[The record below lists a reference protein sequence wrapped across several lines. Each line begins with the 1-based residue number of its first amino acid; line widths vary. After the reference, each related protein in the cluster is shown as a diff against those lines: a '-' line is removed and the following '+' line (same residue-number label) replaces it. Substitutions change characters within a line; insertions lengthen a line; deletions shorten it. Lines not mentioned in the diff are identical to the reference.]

1 MTFQTSIL
9 LPSQESLLHRLQH
22 VVLYGQQLTVLTGDD
37 GAGKT
42 TIVTALVDEL
52 DAVSSALVTCPQHVE
67 SAEIRRKILVQ
78 LLSEPLFD
86 DEITLPETLL
96 ELSDSLPTS
105 AHIVIDDAHYLP
117 LEVWAECIVLS
128 QMLLTGKSISLTLT
142 APNYF
147 LSELLTQLPES
158 QHQLLLPMAIEPLPD
173 VEREA
178 LYYSL
183 LHRSEQTPF
192 TPRDI
197 VRDQLQQQQGLPSEV
212 VTLLY
217 LALHGEPEK
226 VKSNPWLLPCIIAAV
241 VIFTASIGYFFVAS
255 GEDSSGFSREQT
267 VSSVRA
273 GQENYAY
280 GEALLFPY
288 FSQRQQWIDTELLT
302 VEGTDIHDENN
313 TDVDAAIELDDIVIN
328 SDNQQTT
335 NDGSSNQSTSTIDD
349 EPETGETDEVE
360 VFAVSPTALPTEVAS
375 QIAMVEDTSSTELA
389 LEHPSS
395 GYTLQL
401 ASVNKPESLDE
412 IIDRLD
418 STKEMKVA
426 RYKQRWVIL
435 YGQYESFVQARNAAD
450 RLQQEMG
457 LQSPWLRMWADLSQY
472 QLQQGLPSREI
483 Q

>member
-1 MTFQTSIL
+1 MTFQASIL

-22 VVLYGQQLTVLTGDD
+22 VVLYGQQLTVLTGDE

-52 DAVSSALVTCPQHVE
+52 EGVSSALVTCPQHAE

-78 LLSEPLFD
+78 LLSDPLFD
-86 DEITLPETLL
+86 DEVTLPETLV

-105 AHIVIDDAHYLP
+105 SHIVIDDAHYLP
-117 LEVWAECIVLS
+117 LEVWAECIILS

-142 APNYF
+142 APSSF

-217 LALHGEPEK
+217 LALHGKPEK
-226 VKSNPWLLPCIIAAV
+226 VKSSPWLLFSIVTITLFFIALVGYFIIADD
-241 VIFTASIGYFFVAS
+241 
-255 GEDSSGFSREQT
+255 DSSHFTPEQT

-273 GQENYAY
+273 SQDNYAY

-288 FSQRQQWIDTELLT
+288 FSQRQQWAIIEPVGVEAIDIDNKSEVDGNADLAL
-302 VEGTDIHDENN
+302 N
-313 TDVDAAIELDDIVIN
+313 DAANKQQGLDKPSNKNASVIN
-328 SDNQQTT
+328 EENRADN
-335 NDGSSNQSTSTIDD
+335 
-349 EPETGETDEVE
+349 VE
-360 VFAVSPTALPTEVAS
+360 VFAVTASELPTEKAS
-375 QIAMVEDTSSTELA
+375 QLGVVEDKPSTSVSV
-389 LEHPSS
+389 EHPSS

-401 ASVNKPESLDE
+401 ASVKKLESLDE
-412 IIDRLD
+412 IIDKLE
-418 STKEMKVA
+418 STKEMQVA

-435 YGQYESFVQARNAAD
+435 YGQYESQEQARNEAK

-457 LQSPWLRMWADLSQY
+457 LQLPWLRMWADLSQY
-472 QLQQGLPSREI
+472 QLQQELPNREI

>member
-1 MTFQTSIL
+1 MTFQASIL

-22 VVLYGQQLTVLTGDD
+22 VVLYGQQLTVLTGDE

-52 DAVSSALVTCPQHVE
+52 DAVSSALVTCPQHAE

-86 DEITLPETLL
+86 DEVTLAETLF

-105 AHIVIDDAHYLP
+105 SNIVIDDAHHLP

-128 QMLLTGKSISLTLT
+128 QILLPGKSISLTLT
-142 APNYF
+142 APSYF

-158 QHQLLLPMAIEPLPD
+158 QHQLLLPMAIESLPD
-173 VEREA
+173 AEREA

-217 LALHGEPEK
+217 LALHGEPAK
-226 VKSNPWLLPCIIAAV
+226 VKSKPWLLPCIIGAV
-241 VIFTASIGYFFVAS
+241 VIFAVFIGYLFVAADD
-255 GEDSSGFSREQT
+255 DSSGFIKEQT

-273 GQENYAY
+273 SQENYAY

-288 FSQRQQWIDTELLT
+288 FSQRQQWIEVEPEAIDTSDIEDGNDADLVLN
-302 VEGTDIHDENN
+302 EITDNSASHEEESPEQ
-313 TDVDAAIELDDIVIN
+313 DASNIDDMGASSELDK
-328 SDNQQTT
+328 
-335 NDGSSNQSTSTIDD
+335 
-349 EPETGETDEVE
+349 VE
-360 VFAVSPTALPTEVAS
+360 VFAVASTGLPIEVESPAAVA
-375 QIAMVEDTSSTELA
+375 EDDSLVSTGVRMA
-389 LEHPSS
+389 RPSS

-401 ASVNKPESLDE
+401 ASVNKLESLDE
-412 IIDRLD
+412 IINKLD
-418 STKEMKVA
+418 SSQEILLA

-435 YGQYESFVQARNAAD
+435 YGQYESQKEARNEAK